1 TKFIEGETKTINF
14 CFRSNYF
21 SKGEYLWYQIL
32 GEAFEYN
39 KAGKCIKSVGILRD
53 ITSDIK
59 NEKALKASEEKLRNI
74 YNNIPVGIELY
85 DKNGYMIDINNK
97 EVEMF
102 GLEDPDIAL
111 GANFMDSPILPSEAK
126 KDLKN
131 KKNVDIS
138 FKYNFKKLNKHYHSS
153 RKDII
158 NLRVKATL
166 LYDSEGELM
175 NYLIINI
182 DNTETSIAHD
192 KIHDFENFFSS
203 IAGFAKVGYFK
214 WNPFTNVGFGIGQWF
229 KNMGEPENSKIGD
242 IVGKY
247 PRLHPED
254 QKIMIGFF
262 DKAIKGELKSI
273 KRVNRV
279 FLDDGSIRWIYHH
292 VMINKFNL
300 EHKEM
305 EMIGI
310 NIDITE
316 QKKIEEELIE
326 AKKKAESLDNM
337 KSAFLANMS
346 HEIRTPLNAIVGFSY
361 LLMDATSDEEKAM
374 YTSIVQKNNDLLLQL
389 ISDILDLSKIEAK
402 TLD

>member
-1 TKFIEGETKTINF
+1 
-14 CFRSNYF
+14 
-21 SKGEYLWYQIL
+21 
-32 GEAFEYN
+32 
-39 KAGKCIKSVGILRD
+39 
-53 ITSDIK
+53 
-59 NEKALKASEEKLRNI
+59 
-74 YNNIPVGIELY
+74 
-85 DKNGYMIDINNK
+85 
-97 EVEMF
+97 
-102 GLEDPDIAL
+102 
-111 GANFMDSPILPSEAK
+111 
-126 KDLKN
+126 
-131 KKNVDIS
+131 
-138 FKYNFKKLNKHYHSS
+138 
-153 RKDII
+153 
-158 NLRVKATL
+158 
-166 LYDSEGELM
+166 
-175 NYLIINI
+175 
-182 DNTETSIAHD
+182 
-192 KIHDFENFFSS
+192 
-203 IAGFAKVGYFK
+203 GFAKVGYFK

-402 TLD
+402 TLDFNYETIDVNQLCSEMTYSCNLKAKENVKIEFENHLPECTIYSDKNRINQVIYNFINNALKFTEKGYISIGYNLLNDNRIEFYVKDTGMGIPKDKLPTVFDRFIKLNSFIPGTGLGLSICKSIVEQMNGHIGVESEEGIGSRFWFTLPRKQQ